1 MTVLVVGLVV
11 RTTHAG
17 EAGERGSFFCLGVVI
32 RITRSGFEREGLK
45 VLGVVG
51 KMMMMWSRC
60 GDVVDYLA

>member
-1 MTVLVVGLVV
+1 MQG
-11 RTTHAG
+11 RQG
-17 EAGERGSFFCLGVVI
+17 RGSFFFCLGVVI

-60 GDVVDYLA
+60 CDVVDYLA